1 MIHHPQ
7 RTINKVVEF
16 SGNGLF
22 TGERVCIRLNPAA
35 TNTGIKFI
43 RTDLPNHPIIP
54 ASVKFLSNHSRRI
67 MLKNNEVEV
76 QCIEHLMAALAGM
89 GIDNLSI
96 ELNGCEIPAGDGSSR
111 IFTEM
116 IKDAEIIEQDAPK
129 KTFIVV
135 QPITVKKGDASI
147 RALPYDKGFLL
158 SYVLDFNG
166 TFLHNQCY
174 NIELDEVTFGEEI
187 APARTFTLSN
197 SIEEFRK
204 LGLGKGV
211 TDDNSFVVHEDGRI
225 TKPLSMAP
233 AQLRFP
239 DECVRHKILDLIGD
253 LYLTN
258 VTLRAH
264 IIAFKSGHTLN
275 TLMAEKIAEMVQ

>member
-1 MIHHPQ
+1 MIDPQ

-22 TGERVCIRLNPAA
+22 TGENVSIRLNPDGV
-35 TNTGIKFI
+35 NTGIKFI

-54 ASVKFLSNHSRRI
+54 ASVRFLSNHARRI
-67 MLKNNEVEV
+67 MLKKDMVEV
-76 QCIEHLMAALAGM
+76 QSIEHLMAALAGM

-96 ELNGCEIPAGDGSSR
+96 ELDGCEIPAGDGSSK
-111 IFTEM
+111 IFAGL
-116 IKDAEIIEQDAPK
+116 IKDAGITEQDEPK
-129 KTFIVV
+129 KTFVV
-135 QPITVKKGDASI
+135 IQPITVRKGEASI
-147 RALPYDKGFLL
+147 SALPYDKGFLL

-174 NIELDEVTFGEEI
+174 NIELNEANFGEEI
-187 APARTFTLSN
+187 APARTFILSK

-211 TDDNSFVVHEDGRI
+211 TDDNSLVVHEDGRI
-225 TKPLSMAP
+225 TKPLSMTP

-239 DECVRHKILDLIGD
+239 DECIRHKVLDLIGD

-258 VTLRAH
+258 VTLRGH

-275 TLMAEKIAEMVQ
+275 TLMAEKIAKVVQ